1 MIECKNLTKSY
12 GDLTAVKNFC
22 FHLKEKEFISIL
34 GPSGCGKSTLLRL
47 IAGLDIPTSG
57 EILLYNQVGM
67 SKALNEGF
75 RNSNGKYLTYLN
87 SDDKLASQTLKVVKE
102 NFDLRPGAIIEQFK
116 LRELPQKL
124 GGKFYRDTAAYG
136 HFGRKDLNLPWEDV
150 EKKSIELSK
159 ISK

>member
-57 EILLYNQVGM
+57 EILLYNQEISGEKIKLPPENRKFGM
-67 SKALNEGF
+67 IF
-75 RNSNGKYLTYLN
+75 Q
-87 SDDKLASQTLKVVKE
+87 DFTLFPHLKVKE
-102 NFDLRPGAIIEQFK
+102 NIS
-116 LRELPQKL
+116 
-124 GGKFYRDTAAYG
+124 
-136 HFGRKDLNLPWEDV
+136 FGINGTKK
-150 EKKSIELSK
+150 EKTIVRTHHK
-159 ISK
+159 IDKKQQILDDAKRFNKK